1 MYYLN
6 SYRAGTASESF
17 IGRFEVMS
25 ELPVPRGQR
34 AVVDANGRSHELA
47 LSVSTTDEKGGDNG
61 DQNSAEWKELNLKI
75 KKCFVHILSV
85 SIFVFFHVCVFLD
98 Q

>member
-6 SYRAGTASESF
+6 SYRAGTASEPFVGSF
-17 IGRFEVMS
+17 KVMA

-47 LSVSTTDEKGGDNG
+47 LGISATDEKGGDDG
-61 DQNSAEWKELNLKI
+61 DQNSAE
-75 KKCFVHILSV
+75 
-85 SIFVFFHVCVFLD
+85 
-98 Q
+98 